1 MAEST
6 VFQSATKARVA
17 AAGLLVGRGI
27 DHWSLAL
34 TVLAL
39 AAAWVMPPSELL
51 PQLLLLLVIVA
62 GSAEKLFALRV
73 AFDASLFAQW
83 AESWKHTADPGR
95 TEADL
100 AALDVALAACGLRAN
115 SGEVRDLDRRLVG
128 AFGLLRRQFV
138 LLAIQFVAWLAALL
152 ASGLPAGA

>member
-1 MAEST
+1 MLQA
-6 VFQSATKARVA
+6 ATKARVA
-17 AAGLLVGRGI
+17 AAGLLVGRGV

-39 AAAWVMPPSELL
+39 AAAWVMPPAGLL

-62 GSAEKLFALRV
+62 GAAEKFFALRV

-83 AESWKHTADPGR
+83 AESWQQAAEPGR
-95 TEADL
+95 AEADL
-100 AALDVALAACGLRAN
+100 AAFDQALAACGLRAN
-115 SGEVRDLDRRLVG
+115 GGEVRELDLRLVG
-128 AFGLLRRQFV
+128 AFGLLRWQ
-138 LLAIQFVAWLAALL
+138 LALFAVQFVAWLAALL

>member
-1 MAEST
+1 MAEPM
-6 VFQSATKARVA
+6 VLQAATKARVA

-39 AAAWVMPPSELL
+39 AAAWVMPPTELL

-62 GSAEKLFALRV
+62 GGAEKLFALRV

-83 AESWKHTADPGR
+83 AESWQQAAEPG
-95 TEADL
+95 TIEADL
-100 AALDVALAACGLRAN
+100 AALDQALAACGLRAN
-115 SGEVRDLDRRLVG
+115 AGEVRELDRRLVG
-128 AFGLLRRQFV
+128 AFSLLRRQFA
-138 LLAIQFVAWLAALL
+138 LLALQFVAWLAALL